1 MKLITA
7 IFLSVVSRTKLII
20 DCNCSNHFQSKCPLP
35 NHWGLENYAGTCA
48 LGKCPLSLEQSGV
61 GAGVGVVGVW
71 LPLIGSQSSS

>member
-7 IFLSVVSRTKLII
+7 ISLSVVSRTKLII

-61 GAGVGVVGVW
+61 GAGVGVVGV
-71 LPLIGSQSSS
+71 